1 MLRISMNFKINQDY
15 LKIIFRVSMALVWLI
30 NGLFC
35 KLLNMVPRH
44 QEIVGRILGD
54 NHAFLIT
61 KTIGVGELFMVVWI
75 FSRIKSKWCSIAQI
89 GLVVTMN
96 IIEAILAPD
105 LLLFGRGN
113 LFVALLFVIAVYI
126 NEFLLVGINTT
137 SENAVS

>member
-1 MLRISMNFKINQDY
+1 MKKLPF
-15 LKIIFRVSMALVWLI
+15 FRYALNICIALVWLI

-54 NHAFLIT
+54 DHTFLIT
-61 KTIGVGELFMVVWI
+61 KAIGAGELLIVFWI
-75 FSRIKSKWCSIAQI
+75 LSRIKSKWCSIAQI
-89 GLVVTMN
+89 GLVITMN

-113 LFVALLFVIAVYI
+113 LFVAFVFVIVVYM
-126 NEFLLVGINTT
+126 NEFFPIKIYKTPD
-137 SENAVS
+137 NAVS